1 MKEEKGKLG
10 LGKIYEKYLI
20 LKRNSHTLQIACVFD
35 ETTQSQEFFIVSQE
49 ETDEDVNMIP
59 IAKLYLDRDTEKTIT
74 PMFEES
80 ALAQVVFNEYEE
92 NDERFTIEDIDT
104 KPLAF
109 DETYSNMAEMFKIGL
124 NAIPKIKDTLEG
136 KDE

>member
-35 ETTQSQEFFIVSQE
+35 KATQSQAFFIVSQE
-49 ETDEDVNMIP
+49 EVDDEVNMIP
-59 IAKLYLDRDTEKTIT
+59 IAKLYLDNEVQETIE

-92 NDERFTIEDIDT
+92 NDERFTIEEIDNDRL
-104 KPLAF
+104 PF
-109 DETYSNMAEMFKIGL
+109 DEDYKNMAKMFRKGL
-124 NAIPKIKDTLEG
+124 EIIPEIVENLEDTE
-136 KDE
+136 

>member
-35 ETTQSQEFFIVSQE
+35 KTTQSQSFFIVSQQ
-49 ETDEDVNMIP
+49 ETDNEVNMIP
-59 IAKLYLDRDTEKTIT
+59 IAKLYLDNEVEETIE
-74 PMFEES
+74 PMFEVS

-92 NDERFTIEDIDT
+92 NDERFTIEEIDNDRL
-104 KPLAF
+104 PF
-109 DETYSNMAEMFKIGL
+109 DEDYRNMAKMFSKGL
-124 NAIPKIKDTLEG
+124 DIMPQIIESLGDTE
-136 KDE
+136 